1 VRRTVITAI
10 FSSNEFTPHSSPS
23 RADPKGFDV
32 TGTFTLEDIAL
43 LTPLELDSR
52 LLDLVE
58 LVVFGVECVMEI
70 VDVAGGV
77 QRLPWMCAGSCF
89 AGLQYQNK

>member
-1 VRRTVITAI
+1 M
-10 FSSNEFTPHSSPS
+10 
-23 RADPKGFDV
+23 
-32 TGTFTLEDIAL
+32 TGTLTLEDIAF

-58 LVVFGVECVMEI
+58 IVVFGVKCVMEI
-70 VDVAGGV
+70 FDIASRV